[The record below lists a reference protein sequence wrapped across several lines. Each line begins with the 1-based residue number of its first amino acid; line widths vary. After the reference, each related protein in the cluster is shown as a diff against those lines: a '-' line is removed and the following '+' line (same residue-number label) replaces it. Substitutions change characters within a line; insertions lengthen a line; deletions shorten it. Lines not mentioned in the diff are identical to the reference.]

1 MRYPQKRGV
10 NREIGD
16 AVLNV
21 AVPRRVRTTYLEDE
35 RVSLRDQ
42 GHVD

>member
-10 NREIGD
+10 KKKIGEAALD
-16 AVLNV
+16 V
-21 AVPRRVRTTYLEDE
+21 AVSRRVKTTYLEDK
-35 RVSLRDQ
+35 RASLRDQ